1 MACLSLVQPEV
12 MAAAQL
18 ERSKD
23 VAAQTAAIAQLVA
36 LRPTSYGVVNALRAC
51 MQDAATYCRWERHE
65 LPGTIGVPI
74 LIEQSPMR
82 ALVVVTCTHAHL
94 FKGIEPRRQQQARM
108 SRVR

>member
-1 MACLSLVQPEV
+1 MGFLGLVQPEV

-51 MQDAATYCRWERHE
+51 MQDAATYCRWERHDRH
-65 LPGTIGVPI
+65 GTTHV
-74 LIEQSPMR
+74 LIPTDEVFDTVSASHVYTCPSDRRCRTVETVEGQD
-82 ALVVVTCTHAHL
+82 VT
-94 FKGIEPRRQQQARM
+94 
-108 SRVR
+108 